1 MQILPPVLICAL
13 AAVLVLFA
21 VPVKAEIFEGM
32 PDVIVCEMEI
42 PQQGRTGRRAF
53 YVDAQEDRKVIR
65 YTTLGAAPLQ
75 IRIGADGTVSQNS
88 LGDCGGK
95 TVAELKKSGRAFDF
109 ED

>member
-1 MQILPPVLICAL
+1 MQILHTVLTCAL
-13 AAVLVLFA
+13 AAVLLLFA
-21 VPVKAEIFEGM
+21 VPIKAEIFEGM
-32 PDVIVCEMEI
+32 PDVIVCELEI
-42 PQQGRTGRRAF
+42 PQQERAGRRVF
-53 YVDAQEDRKVIR
+53 YIDAQEDRRVTR

-95 TVAELKKSGRAFDF
+95 TVAELKNADRAFDF